1 MLSSSYLE
9 RCDECS
15 GLIIDV
21 GDEFVCESCGM
32 VTSKEVLEGRGG
44 KTPQAIDYTPHALGG
59 YLGPLEH
66 GYEERFSPGFSRAS
80 SNFKYLKLVSDFSG
94 KGESSLYSCAR
105 MIERVCEKL
114 SIPKIVVSQS
124 MVIAKKVFE
133 LRRTRSEITV
143 AAISAYS
150 IITACKIEGITSVG
164 VREVIEAHRALGRRI
179 KLSSLIQISLDS
191 PIKIRARRA
200 EDYLNRVI
208 AHLSS
213 NPELKRRVED
223 KNVSETVYY
232 NKLHQVAREALGMVE
247 RCVMG
252 GHSPCGLAASAV
264 YAAEVALAHQ
274 DSRIRLLSQREVAE
288 CIGVAE
294 YTVREQ
300 YGEIFKP
307 VGRELE
313 DAVRREEN
321 LLQREAK

>member
-1 MLSSSYLE
+1 MLSSSCLE
-9 RCDECS
+9 RCNECS
-15 GLIIDV
+15 GHIIDV

-32 VTSKEVLEGRGG
+32 VTAKEVLEGRKG
-44 KTPQAIDYTPHALGG
+44 KMPQALDYTPHALGG

-80 SNFKYLKLVSDFSG
+80 SSFKYLKLISDFAG
-94 KGESSLYSCAR
+94 KGESSLYSCAK
-105 MIERVCEKL
+105 MIDRVCEKL
-114 SIPKIVVSQS
+114 GIPRIVVSQS
-124 MVIAKKVFE
+124 MVIAKKIFE
-133 LRRTRSEITV
+133 LRRTRNEITV

-150 IITACKIEGITSVG
+150 IITACKIEGVTSVG
-164 VREVIEAHRALGRRI
+164 VKEVIEAHRALGRRI

-213 NPELKRRVED
+213 NLGLRRRVEEQ
-223 KNVSETVYY
+223 NMSETVYY
-232 NKLHQVAREALGMVE
+232 NKLHQVSREALSMVE
-247 RCVMG
+247 RYEMG

-264 YAAEVALAHQ
+264 YAAEVALAHLG
-274 DSRIRLLSQREVAE
+274 SRIRLLTQRDVAE
-288 CIGVAE
+288 CVGIAE

-313 DAVRREEN
+313 DTIRDEQS
-321 LLQREAK
+321 LPQRLAR